1 MFDSGDYGNY
11 AKHMNEKRRQD
22 VSKMTMSERSGL
34 SGDLTYLDK
43 ILSTASKTMK
53 AKKPNVLRMF
63 NKNSP
68 SNYAD

>member
-22 VSKMTMSERSGL
+22 VSKMSMSEGSSL
-34 SGDLTYLDK
+34 SHHLTDLDK

-53 AKKPNVLRMF
+53 AKKPNVLRMV
-63 NKNSP
+63 N
-68 SNYAD
+68 